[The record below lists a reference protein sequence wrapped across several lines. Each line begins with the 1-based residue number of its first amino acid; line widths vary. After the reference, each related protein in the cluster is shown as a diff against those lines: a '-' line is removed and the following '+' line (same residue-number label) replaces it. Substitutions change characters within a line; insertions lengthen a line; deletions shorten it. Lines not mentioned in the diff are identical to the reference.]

1 MAAKKIYTDHAF
13 QQGAKIKLN
22 TESSL
27 PDVSEGTVVYDGDL
41 RVSDDSEYKRVVAGS
56 VDSNN
61 QTVIVCEEFN

>member
-1 MAAKKIYTDHAF
+1 MASKKIYVTHDF
-13 QQGAKIKLN
+13 QTGAKIKLN

-27 PDVSEGTVVYDGDL
+27 PAVAEGTVVYDGDL